1 MSVGRAAVGV
11 ARGPAVGARRGP
23 GQRIAA
29 SRSPARR
36 WEHVV
41 TGIRELIRREGLKQG
56 DRLPGERQLAERF
69 GVSRGTVREAMQFLA
84 AIGLVATRH
93 GDGSVIRTASSSTL
107 RDTWRDWVAKH
118 QGRVLEL
125 IEARMGS
132 EMLAAELAA
141 RRAGPEH
148 LERMA
153 EALRAMKAA
162 RDATA
167 FVQCDLA
174 FHSALLQAAGNRTL
188 REIAE
193 ALGAELV
200 PERAA
205 LADLAGRVTRSH
217 AEHLAIYAAIRA
229 GDAARAREAV
239 RAHLASVQHDVLIE
253 VLGVDERRPAA
264 PRRRAAR
271 PPAGAGA

>member
-1 MSVGRAAVGV
+1 MSTMAVT
-11 ARGPAVGARRGP
+11 RGP
-23 GQRIAA
+23 GAGSRARRPAGQRATA
-29 SRSPARR
+29 PHGARR

-69 GVSRGTVREAMQFLA
+69 GVSRGTVREAMQFLG

-93 GDGSVIRTASSSTL
+93 GDGSVIRAASSSTL
-107 RDTWRDWVAKH
+107 RNTWRDWVAKH

-174 FHSALLQAAGNRTL
+174 FHSAVLQAAGNRTL

-217 AEHLAIYAAIRA
+217 AEHLAIYSAIRA

-253 VLGVDERRPAA
+253 VLGVEEQAPARGRKPGRRSA
-264 PRRRAAR
+264 
-271 PPAGAGA
+271 AGATA

>member
-1 MSVGRAAVGV
+1 MSALGLTRSSA
-11 ARGPAVGARRGP
+11 ARGRRAPGRRATPPRGA
-23 GQRIAA
+23 
-29 SRSPARR
+29 ARR

-41 TGIRELIRREGLKQG
+41 TGIRELIRRDGLKQG

-69 GVSRGTVREAMQFLA
+69 GVSRGTVREAMQFLG

-93 GDGSVIRTASSSTL
+93 GDGSVLRAASSSTL
-107 RDTWRDWVAKH
+107 RNTWRDWVAKH

-174 FHSALLQAAGNRTL
+174 FHSAVLQAAGNRTL

-253 VLGVDERRPAA
+253 VLGVDERAPARGRKPA
-264 PRRRAAR
+264 RRVGVAA
-271 PPAGAGA
+271 

>member
-1 MSVGRAAVGV
+1 MSV
-11 ARGPAVGARRGP
+11 
-23 GQRIAA
+23 
-29 SRSPARR
+29 ARR

-69 GVSRGTVREAMQFLA
+69 AVSRGTVREAMQFLG
-84 AIGLVATRH
+84 AIGLIVTRH
-93 GDGSVIRTASSSTL
+93 GDGSVIQAASSNAL
-107 RDTWRDWVAKH
+107 RDTWRAWVATH
-118 QGRVLEL
+118 RGRVLEL

-162 RDATA
+162 GDTTA
-167 FVQCDLA
+167 LVQCDLA
-174 FHSALLQAAGNRTL
+174 FHSAVLQAAGNRTL

-205 LADLAGRVTRSH
+205 LADLPGRAVRSY
-217 AEHLAIYAAIRA
+217 AEHRAIYEAVRA
-229 GDAARAREAV
+229 GDGERAREAV
-239 RAHLASVQHDVLIE
+239 RAHQASVQHDVLAE
-253 VLGVDERRPAA
+253 VLGVDDERPSRPSASPDGRRGRA
-264 PRRRAAR
+264 PRRAAR
-271 PPAGAGA
+271 PVAVKETA